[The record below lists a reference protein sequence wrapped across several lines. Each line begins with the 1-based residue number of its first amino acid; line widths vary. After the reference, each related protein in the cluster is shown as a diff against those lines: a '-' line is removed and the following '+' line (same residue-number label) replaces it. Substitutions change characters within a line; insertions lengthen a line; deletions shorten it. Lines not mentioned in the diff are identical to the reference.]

1 MVSILLLVVIYMSF
15 ISLGLPDSM
24 LGAAWPMIYPTIG
37 ADVSMAG
44 FISMTACIGTV
55 ISSLSFSKIA
65 RHFSTRAITSVSIF
79 VTSLALFLISKATS
93 IYMMLPISLLLG
105 LGGGCVDSALNNYV
119 SLHYSTGAMS
129 FLHGFW
135 GVGTTIGPILLGILI
150 PLGYTWR
157 TGYVSLSAIQGV
169 ILILSLLAFP
179 LWKLKEKE
187 NQKEGISEDNTKVV
201 STKEAIKR
209 NGAVYALLGFFAYC
223 ALENT
228 IMVWNATY
236 MVSGG
241 LLESKAASF
250 SSLFFWG
257 MTIGRIMTGFVA
269 DKYGDAFMNRV
280 GGVVLILAIILTTI
294 VPVEFFWIILL
305 LLGLGCAPFY
315 PMMMHQTPRLY
326 GVDASPSLIG
336 LQMASAYVG
345 STLAPPVFG
354 FISKYLGMWIFPL
367 YIFLFFILLVFSTEK
382 KRSLLSSLGLL
393 K

>member
-55 ISSLSFSKIA
+55 ISSLSFSRIA
-65 RHFSTRAITSVSIF
+65 RRFSTRVITAFSIF
-79 VTSLALFLISKATS
+79 VTSFALFLMSKATS

-169 ILILSLLAFP
+169 ILFLSILAFP
-179 LWKLKEKE
+179 LWKQKEKE
-187 NQKEGISEDNTKVV
+187 YKEEGVSEDDIKVV
-201 STKEAIKR
+201 GTKEAIKR
-209 NGAVYALLGFFAYC
+209 NGAIFALLGFFAYC

-269 DKYGDAFMNRV
+269 DKFGDAFMNRV
-280 GGVVLILAIILTTI
+280 GGVVLILAIILTPI
-294 VPVEFFWIILL
+294 VPVEFFWIVLL

-345 STLAPPVFG
+345 STLSPPVFG

-367 YIFLFFILLVFSTEK
+367 YILLFFILLVFSTEK

>member
-135 GVGTTIGPILLGILI
+135 GVGTTIGPILLGILT

-257 MTIGRIMTGFVA
+257 TTIGRIMTGFVA

-280 GGVVLILAIILTTI
+280 GGVVLILAIILTPI
-294 VPVEFFWIILL
+294 VPVEFFWIVLL

>member
-187 NQKEGISEDNTKVV
+187 SQKEGISEDNTKVV

-280 GGVVLILAIILTTI
+280 GGVVLILAIILTPI
-294 VPVEFFWIILL
+294 VPVEFFWIVLL

>member
-1 MVSILLLVVIYMSF
+1 
-15 ISLGLPDSM
+15 
-24 LGAAWPMIYPTIG
+24 
-37 ADVSMAG
+37 
-44 FISMTACIGTV
+44 
-55 ISSLSFSKIA
+55 
-65 RHFSTRAITSVSIF
+65 
-79 VTSLALFLISKATS
+79 
-93 IYMMLPISLLLG
+93 
-105 LGGGCVDSALNNYV
+105 
-119 SLHYSTGAMS
+119 
-129 FLHGFW
+129 
-135 GVGTTIGPILLGILI
+135 
-150 PLGYTWR
+150 
-157 TGYVSLSAIQGV
+157 
-169 ILILSLLAFP
+169 
-179 LWKLKEKE
+179 
-187 NQKEGISEDNTKVV
+187 
-201 STKEAIKR
+201 
-209 NGAVYALLGFFAYC
+209 
-223 ALENT
+223 
-228 IMVWNATY
+228 MVWNATY

-280 GGVVLILAIILTTI
+280 GGVVLILAIILTPI
-294 VPVEFFWIILL
+294 VPVEFFWIVLL

>member
-241 LLESKAASF
+241 LLEFKAASF

-280 GGVVLILAIILTTI
+280 GGVVLILAIILTPI

>member
-55 ISSLSFSKIA
+55 ISSLSFSRIA
-65 RHFSTRAITSVSIF
+65 RRFSTRVITAVSIF
-79 VTSLALFLISKATS
+79 VTSFALFLMSKATS

-169 ILILSLLAFP
+169 ILFLSILAFP
-179 LWKLKEKE
+179 LWKQKEKE
-187 NQKEGISEDNTKVV
+187 YKEEGVSEDDIKVV
-201 STKEAIKR
+201 GTKEAIKR
-209 NGAVYALLGFFAYC
+209 NGAIFALLGFFAYC

-269 DKYGDAFMNRV
+269 NKFGDAFMNRV
-280 GGVVLILAIILTTI
+280 GGVVLILAIILTPI
-294 VPVEFFWIILL
+294 VPVEFFWIVLL

-367 YIFLFFILLVFSTEK
+367 YILLFFILLVFSTEK

>member
-257 MTIGRIMTGFVA
+257 TTIGRIMTGFVA

>member
-55 ISSLSFSKIA
+55 ISSLSFSRIA
-65 RHFSTRAITSVSIF
+65 RRFSTRVITAVSIF
-79 VTSLALFLISKATS
+79 VTSFALFLMSKATS

-169 ILILSLLAFP
+169 ILFLSILAFP
-179 LWKLKEKE
+179 LWKQKEKE
-187 NQKEGISEDNTKVV
+187 YKEEGVSEDDIKVV
-201 STKEAIKR
+201 GTKEAIKR
-209 NGAVYALLGFFAYC
+209 NGAIFALLGFFAYC

-269 DKYGDAFMNRV
+269 NKFGDAFMNRV
-280 GGVVLILAIILTTI
+280 GGVVLILAIILTPI
-294 VPVEFFWIILL
+294 VPVEFFWIVLL

-345 STLAPPVFG
+345 STLSPPVFG

-367 YIFLFFILLVFSTEK
+367 YILLFFILLVFSTEK